1 MSNKMPQLY
10 LPRDDV
16 SLRRYDGIL
25 VALEPLPE
33 ILQHPLKIYKSG
45 DIAGKASGYR
55 SALVEAEG
63 RVYRIK
69 GARPHRIL
77 RYKDSPDP
85 LGGQYLTRVLMEN
98 ENMLHISEIF
108 EKEGIPYPCRP
119 VGYYEYS
126 LEFHGDK
133 LGASIFEV
141 QGDTRLDEF
150 VAWLEEG
157 MPMKDVTDSELF
169 YIFATLG
176 KKVGKLKRI
185 MDNNGYLWNEHNTN
199 LGNFVV
205 FERGGYIHL
214 GAVDLDSMIQLG
226 GEEGAEL
233 RILEYQAL
241 FSNMREMVV
250 SSRNRHSIRLS
261 RRRIRPFE
269 FPTVLR
275 EALEMGFRK
284 GYGTAEDN
292 PLSEDMVIKVK
303 KTTDNLEGKLA

>member
-1 MSNKMPQLY
+1 MPQLY
-10 LPRDDV
+10 FPRDDV
-16 SLRRYDGIL
+16 SLRRYGGIL

-69 GARPHRIL
+69 GARPHRRPRHEGL
-77 RYKDSPDP
+77 PDP
-85 LGGQYLTRVLMEN
+85 LGGQYLTRVLMEI
-98 ENMLHISEIF
+98 ENMHHISEIF

-119 VGYYEYS
+119 VGYYEYP

-157 MPMKDVTDSELF
+157 MPVKDVTDSEPF
-169 YIFATLG
+169 YIFTILG
-176 KKVGKLKRI
+176 MKVGKLKRI
-185 MDNNGYLWNEHNTN
+185 MDDNGYLWNEPNAH

-214 GAVDLDSMIQLG
+214 GAVDLDSMIRLG
-226 GEEGAEL
+226 QEEGVGL
-233 RILEYQAL
+233 RLREYQSL
-241 FSNMREMVV
+241 FRDIRRMVV
-250 SSRNRHSIRLS
+250 SSRNRHGIRLS
-261 RRRIRPFE
+261 RRRIGPFE

-275 EALEMGFRK
+275 DALEMGFRE
-284 GYGTAEDN
+284 GYATAKDN
-292 PLSEDMVIKVK
+292 LLSEDMVIKFK
-303 KTTDNLEGKLA
+303 KTTDSLEGKLA